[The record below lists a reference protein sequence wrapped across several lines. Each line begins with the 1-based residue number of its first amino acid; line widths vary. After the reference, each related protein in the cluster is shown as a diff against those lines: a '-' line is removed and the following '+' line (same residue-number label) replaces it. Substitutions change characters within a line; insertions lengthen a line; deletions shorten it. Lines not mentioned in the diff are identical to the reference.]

1 MTAKKFIIA
10 LLFASLT
17 TLIGCSYNNEDQTV
31 NHNNEF
37 QITIPGWVKKE
48 TLAPDASVSYTNRY
62 RNFYLVV
69 IGGDKNIPWDS
80 AKNSAFKRV
89 YGTLDSASFEENLY
103 KLQEMQGVHY
113 EINGKTDKESDKIF
127 YSLYVMEGKRKYYQ
141 ICLWTRGAE
150 RRKKYNEAFYKIIQS
165 FKEI

>member
-1 MTAKKFIIA
+1 MTMSKTIISILA
-10 LLFASLT
+10 IGLI
-17 TLIGCSYNNEDQTV
+17 TLAACNYSNEYKTV
-31 NHNNEF
+31 NHENEF

-62 RNFYLVV
+62 RNFYMVV
-69 IGGDKNIPWDS
+69 IGGEKNIPWDS

-89 YGTLDSASFEENLY
+89 YGILDSAEHEESPY
-103 KLQEMQGVHY
+103 KLQGMQGVHY

-127 YSLYVMEGKRKYYQ
+127 YSLYVLEGKRKYYQ

-150 RRKKYNEAFYKIIQS
+150 RRKKYNEEFYKIIQS

>member
-1 MTAKKFIIA
+1 MKAIKIIIT
-10 LLFASLT
+10 LLIPCLIVS
-17 TLIGCSYNNEDQTV
+17 IGCSYNKEYNTINQ
-31 NHNNEF
+31 NNEF
-37 QITIPGWVKKE
+37 QLTIPGWVKKE
-48 TLAPDASVSYTNRY
+48 TLAPDASISYANRY

-69 IGGDKNIPWDS
+69 IGADKNTPWDS

-89 YGTLDSASFEENLY
+89 YGILDSASFEENPY

-127 YSLYVMEGKRKYYQ
+127 YSLYVLEGKRKYYQ

-150 RRKKYNEAFYKIIQS
+150 RRKKYNEEFYKIIQS